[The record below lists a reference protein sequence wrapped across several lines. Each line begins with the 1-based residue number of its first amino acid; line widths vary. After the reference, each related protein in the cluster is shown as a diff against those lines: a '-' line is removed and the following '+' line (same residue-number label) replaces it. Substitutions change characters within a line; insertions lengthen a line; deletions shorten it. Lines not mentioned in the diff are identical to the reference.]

1 MFTACAAMMFSL
13 SSCKNG
19 SKKAAEGTAEANAP
33 EYTVVE
39 KEQVDLA
46 QFPQDAD
53 GYYVIFDGTSTNGWR
68 GYGKDALPSRWSIE
82 DGCLKFSGT
91 GTGEGQTG
99 EGGDVIF
106 AHKFRNFELE
116 LEWKVSKGGNSGI
129 FYLAQEVTTKNEDG
143 TERYEPIYISAPEY
157 QVLDNA
163 NHPDAKLGVDGNR
176 QSASLYDMIPAKPQN
191 QNPFG
196 EWNKARIMVY
206 KGTVVHGQNDAN
218 VVEFHLWTQQ
228 WTDML
233 QASKFSQ
240 EKWPLAFEL
249 LNNCGGENHEG
260 YIGFQDHGDDVWF
273 RNVRVKVLD

>member
-1 MFTACAAMMFSL
+1 MFTACAAMLFSL

-176 QSASLYDMIPAKPQN
+176 QSASLYDMLPAKPQN

-218 VVEFHLWTQQ
+218 VVEYHLWTQQ